1 MQGFGWLAKL
11 SWWFD
16 VPPCPPWLTQIE
28 WNKLPVVFEHS
39 TPDWSSKD
47 ICDTC
52 TNCSTSDRTEPL
64 PFFQLRIRFFC
75 DPHMTHMTRTNDI
88 NQKSLDIWH
97 FVWMQVFEVE
107 KLASNQTGDVP
118 VCQMWQW
125 KTWASMMDKC
135 LSTDKCVSAYARSVE
150 QVQQEGQLYPN
161 QQASSRDPMP
171 PTTLVLQG
179 GHAETWKLLSLQ
191 LFTVVSYQTRSKLF
205 FIMSQNP
212 KNQTITHVMY
222 HQTVTHVMCPK

>member
-1 MQGFGWLAKL
+1 
-11 SWWFD
+11 
-16 VPPCPPWLTQIE
+16 
-28 WNKLPVVFEHS
+28 
-39 TPDWSSKD
+39 
-47 ICDTC
+47 
-52 TNCSTSDRTEPL
+52 
-64 PFFQLRIRFFC
+64 
-75 DPHMTHMTRTNDI
+75 
-88 NQKSLDIWH
+88 
-97 FVWMQVFEVE
+97 
-107 KLASNQTGDVP
+107 
-118 VCQMWQW
+118 
-125 KTWASMMDKC
+125 MMDKC

-161 QQASSRDPMP
+161 QQASSRAPMP

-191 LFTVVSYQTRSKLF
+191 LFTVVSYQTPSKLF

>member
-16 VPPCPPWLTQIE
+16 VTPCPPWLTQIE
-28 WNKLPVVFEHS
+28 WNKLPVVFEHN

-64 PFFQLRIRFFC
+64 PFFQLGIRFFC

-88 NQKSLDIWH
+88 NQKSLDIWQ

-118 VCQMWQW
+118 VC
-125 KTWASMMDKC
+125 DKC
-135 LSTDKCVSAYARSVE
+135 DNGRPERQWWTNVSVRTNVSAHMHDRWSRCNRRDNSIQISRLQVE
-150 QVQQEGQLYPN
+150 
-161 QQASSRDPMP
+161 P
-171 PTTLVLQG
+171 PCLQR
-179 GHAETWKLLSLQ
+179 HLSCREAMLRHGNCCHCNFLQ
-191 LFTVVSYQTRSKLF
+191 
-205 FIMSQNP
+205 
-212 KNQTITHVMY
+212 
-222 HQTVTHVMCPK
+222 